1 VLLGAGFLAGQGI
14 EYRRLLQETP
24 RMGLSSDLYASTFYA
39 ITGFHGLHVLAGSL
53 ILLGLAARGRRAPL
67 RPSTLEVAAL
77 FWHFVDFAWVPI
89 FTFIYLMP
97 AR

>member
-1 VLLGAGFLAGQGI
+1 VA
-14 EYRRLLQETP
+14 
-24 RMGLSSDLYASTFYA
+24 
-39 ITGFHGLHVLAGSL
+39 V
-53 ILLGLAARGRRAPL
+53 RGRRAPL

-89 FTFIYLMP
+89 FTFLYLVP